1 MVYIYIPIGS
11 MYGVY
16 IYANI
21 WGINRYIDP
30 MGYIYIWNYMDYK
43 PRLSGMQIQ
52 VAVESP
58 MFSNFLGLMQTPYF
72 STWNRTEW
80 GLESGIQRLLLDMA

>member
-1 MVYIYIPIGS
+1 
-11 MYGVY
+11 
-16 IYANI
+16 
-21 WGINRYIDP
+21 
-30 MGYIYIWNYMDYK
+30 MGYIYIYGIIWIINIYK

-52 VAVESP
+52 VAVESR
-58 MFSNFLGLMQTPYF
+58 MFSNLLGLMQTPYF